1 MHRSANTTE
10 RKMMLIQ
17 LGLEPE
23 QYDCFRNICQ
33 RAAKILRQ
41 HELGFD
47 ESNEGQIADL
57 DKLVDLPK
65 YDILPPEFEEAL
77 VAIGIV
83 WINADINWSVDERI
97 VNTAVGDAMGRF
109 FFEKM

>member
-1 MHRSANTTE
+1 
-10 RKMMLIQ
+10 MLIQ

-23 QYDCFRNICQ
+23 QYDCFRSICQ

-65 YDILPPEFEEAL
+65 YDILSPEFEEAL
-77 VAIGIV
+77 VVIGIV